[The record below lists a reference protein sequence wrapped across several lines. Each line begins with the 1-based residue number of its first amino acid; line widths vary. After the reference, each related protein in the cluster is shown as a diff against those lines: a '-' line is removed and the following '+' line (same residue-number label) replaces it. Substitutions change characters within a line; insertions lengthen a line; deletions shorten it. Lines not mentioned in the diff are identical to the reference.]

1 MVKDFDDMTTEE
13 QDAWVDAMM
22 ADIMEDLD
30 NVIKEL
36 GI

>member
-1 MVKDFDDMTTEE
+1 MVKDFDDMTAEE

-36 GI
+36 DI